1 MILFVG
7 IQILLDEKNACRN
20 KYCSTFHYMKKRISI
35 LSSKHIDK
43 KMWDACVA
51 QHDNGLVY
59 STTTYLDAMAQNW
72 HGLVVDEYTV
82 VMALPWKRK
91 FRIRYG
97 YTPAFIQQL
106 GLVGDVAGADLPK
119 ILKLIYKFYA
129 FADFNFNFSNH
140 GIQQILPVIPRTN
153 FLIDL
158 SVGYDQVK
166 SHYKSNLKEN
176 IRKAGGEAFAYAA
189 GLIDEG
195 IAMYHDHYK
204 ARMKHVREKDYLHFK
219 QLCRLLEANGQCF
232 ARTARNQH
240 NEILAFAVFLRD
252 GKRIYNIMNTT
263 TVEGRT
269 KEANHFLLN
278 RVLHEFAGEEL
289 LFDFEGSELSGVR
302 EFYENFGPVNQPYFH
317 YHYNGYTWPLHL
329 LRK

>member
-189 GLIDEG
+189 GVDRRRHRNVPRSLQGEDETCARKRLSPFQTTLQ
-195 IAMYHDHYK
+195 IARSERPMFRAYCKEPAQRDIS
-204 ARMKHVREKDYLHFK
+204 
-219 QLCRLLEANGQCF
+219 LCC
-232 ARTARNQH
+232 
-240 NEILAFAVFLRD
+240 FLRD
-252 GKRIYNIMNTT
+252 GKTHLQYH
-263 TVEGRT
+263 EPPQ
-269 KEANHFLLN
+269 LLK
-278 RVLHEFAGEEL
+278 AGPKKPII
-289 LFDFEGSELSGVR
+289 
-302 EFYENFGPVNQPYFH
+302 FY
-317 YHYNGYTWPLHL
+317 
-329 LRK
+329 

>member
-1 MILFVG
+1 
-7 IQILLDEKNACRN
+7 
-20 KYCSTFHYMKKRISI
+20 MKKRIKI
-35 LSSKHIDK
+35 LSSKRIDAGK
-43 KMWDACVA
+43 WDQCVA
-51 QHDNGLVY
+51 AHDNGLIY
-59 STTTYLDAMAQNW
+59 STTSYLNAMSQNW
-72 HGLVVDEYTV
+72 HGLVVDDYAV

-97 YTPAFIQQL
+97 YTPPFIQQL
-106 GLVGDVAGADLPK
+106 GMVGDVSGNDLPK

-129 FADFNFNFSNH
+129 FADFNFNFNDH

-158 SVGYDQVK
+158 SLGYDKIK

-189 GLIDEG
+189 GDIEEG
-195 IAMYHDHYK
+195 IAIYHHHYK
-204 ARMKHVREKDYLHFK
+204 DRLKKVREKDYAHFK
-219 QLCRLLEANGQCF
+219 QLCHLLETKGQCF
-232 ARTARNQH
+232 ARTARDQH
-240 NEILAFAVFLRD
+240 NKILAFAVFLRD
-252 GKRIYNIMNTT
+252 ERRIYNIMNTT
-263 TVEGRT
+263 PAEGRD

-278 RVLHEFAGEEL
+278 RVLHEFAGENL